1 MFTYGGREIE
11 VVGQFKAEISV
22 GNAKVVSS
30 FVVVK
35 CGRCILGN
43 ATAKELGVLHIGPKA
58 SPIGGSC
65 NEVKSDFTDQLK
77 AQYPKVFTGV
87 GKLKDFELKLHV
99 DPNVPPV
106 AQKVRRV
113 PFALRDKV
121 KAKIDELLEGDI
133 IERVE
138 GPTTWA
144 SPVVVAP
151 KPSGEIRLCVDMR
164 RANEAIF
171 RERLPIPTVDEVLEE
186 LNGSIV
192 FSKLDLPHGLHQV
205 ELHTDSR
212 DITTFVTHD
221 GLFRYKRL
229 NFGVNAAPEKY
240 QHIISQVIADIEG
253 IVNIADDLI
262 VHGKTVVEH
271 DQSLHKL
278 LARLEEKNLTLNG
291 EKCTFGMG
299 KAVFMGILLSK
310 HGIGPTEEKVRAVKE
325 ATRPSSAS
333 EVRSFLGLVGF
344 SSRFI
349 PDFATKAEP
358 LRVLCRK
365 DEKFQRGKAQE
376 EAFSTLKKDMEG
388 ASMLVYFDRGAPTEV
403 KADASRV
410 GLGAVLVQKIDGER
424 RAKDLICTC
433 VVYPSLTQ

>member
-1 MFTYGGREIE
+1 MKF
-11 VVGQFKAEISV
+11 
-22 GNAKVVSS
+22 
-30 FVVVK
+30 
-35 CGRCILGN
+35 
-43 ATAKELGVLHIGPKA
+43 
-58 SPIGGSC
+58 
-65 NEVKSDFTDQLK
+65 KSDFANQLK

-106 AQKVRRV
+106 AQKLRRV
-113 PFALRDKV
+113 PSALRAKV

-164 RANEAIF
+164 RANEAII

-186 LNGSIV
+186 LNGSTV
-192 FSKLDLPHGLHQV
+192 FSKLDLRHGFHQV
-205 ELHTDSR
+205 ELHADSR

-229 NFGVNAAPEKY
+229 SVGVNAAPEKY

-253 IVNIADDLI
+253 VINIADDLI
-262 VHGKTVVEH
+262 VHGKTVAEH

-299 KAVFMGILLSK
+299 KVVFMGIFLSK

-325 ATRPSSAS
+325 ATRPSSVS

-365 DEKFQRGKAQE
+365 DEKFLWGKVQE
-376 EAFSTLKKDMEG
+376 EAFNTLKGDMAG
-388 ASMLVYFDRGAPTEV
+388 ASMLAYFDRGAPTEV
-403 KADASRV
+403 IADASPV
-410 GLGAVLVQKIDGER
+410 GLEKKSIR
-424 RAKDLICTC
+424 FS
-433 VVYPSLTQ
+433 P

>member
-1 MFTYGGREIE
+1 MAIVYKAFSRQTNQVEDYLAGSSQEEDNPAFAFTVMGENEEGVCKVSTARHVPAMNVSIDGIVQAVLIDSGSVSNLMGEDDFQKLKNAGFKVNLEHCSRKLFAYGGREIE
-11 VVGQFKAEISV
+11 VIGQFKAEILV
-22 GNAKVVSS
+22 GNAKVTSS

-65 NEVKSDFTDQLK
+65 NEVRSDFANQLK

-106 AQKVRRV
+106 AQELRRV

-121 KAKIDELLEGDI
+121 KAKIDELLERDT

-138 GPTTWA
+138 GPTIWA

-164 RANEAIF
+164 RANEAII

-186 LNGSIV
+186 LNGSTV
-192 FSKLDLPHGLHQV
+192 FSKLDLRHGFHQV
-205 ELHTDSR
+205 ELHADSR
-212 DITTFVTHD
+212 DITTFITHD
-221 GLFRYKRL
+221 GLFSYKRL
-229 NFGVNAAPEKY
+229 SFGVNAAPEKY

-253 IVNIADDLI
+253 VVNITDNFI

-278 LARLEEKNLTLNG
+278 LARLEEKNLTVNG

-299 KAVFMGILLSK
+299 KVVFMDILLSK
-310 HGIGPTEEKVRAVKE
+310 HGIGPTEEKVRAV
-325 ATRPSSAS
+325 
-333 EVRSFLGLVGF
+333 
-344 SSRFI
+344 
-349 PDFATKAEP
+349 
-358 LRVLCRK
+358 
-365 DEKFQRGKAQE
+365 
-376 EAFSTLKKDMEG
+376 
-388 ASMLVYFDRGAPTEV
+388 
-403 KADASRV
+403 
-410 GLGAVLVQKIDGER
+410 
-424 RAKDLICTC
+424 
-433 VVYPSLTQ
+433 

>member
-1 MFTYGGREIE
+1 MFSTSVQRPVPLVA
-11 VVGQFKAEISV
+11 VVMKF
-22 GNAKVVSS
+22 
-30 FVVVK
+30 
-35 CGRCILGN
+35 
-43 ATAKELGVLHIGPKA
+43 
-58 SPIGGSC
+58 
-65 NEVKSDFTDQLK
+65 KSDFANQLK

-87 GKLKDFELKLHV
+87 GKLKDFELKLHI
-99 DPNVPPV
+99 DSNVPPV
-106 AQKVRRV
+106 AQKLRRV
-113 PFALRDKV
+113 PFALRAKV

-151 KPSGEIRLCVDMR
+151 KPSGEIRLCVDVR
-164 RANEAIF
+164 RANEAIS

-186 LNGSIV
+186 LNGSTV
-192 FSKLDLPHGLHQV
+192 FSKLDLRHGFHQV
-205 ELHTDSR
+205 ELHADSR

-229 NFGVNAAPEKY
+229 SFGVNAAPEKY
-240 QHIISQVIADIEG
+240 QYIISQVIADIEG
-253 IVNIADDLI
+253 VINIADDLI
-262 VHGKTVVEH
+262 VHGKTVAEH

-299 KAVFMGILLSK
+299 KVVFMGIFLSK

-325 ATRPSSAS
+325 ATRPSSVS

-365 DEKFQRGKAQE
+365 DEKFLWGKAQE
-376 EAFSTLKKDMEG
+376 EAFNTLKEDMAR
-388 ASMLVYFDRGAPTEV
+388 ASMLAYFDRGAPTEV
-403 KADASRV
+403 IADASPVELEKKSIRFS
-410 GLGAVLVQKIDGER
+410 
-424 RAKDLICTC
+424 
-433 VVYPSLTQ
+433 P